1 MTFNFCVPDLVPK
14 EILSKWLQHLR
25 QRVPAIAFKASTQ
38 KQKQNLA
45 RRKVKKNWSEKE
57 TNISPCVG
65 AEVLMS
71 LLNNY
76 CRNKG
81 IKTAIHVGI
90 VGECL
95 YPYACNLLSRLI
107 LALNI
112 CLVCFLL
119 CMSLWINASFI
130 PIIYFNPNVI
140 VV

>member
-1 MTFNFCVPDLVPK
+1 MLLIYFITLACKLLMDIMNTSCSDLVPK
-14 EILSKWLQHLR
+14 EILSKWLQYLR
-25 QRVPAIAFKASTQ
+25 RSVPAIAFKASTQ

-57 TNISPCVG
+57 TNVSPCVG

-90 VGECL
+90 VGKFL
-95 YPYACNLLSRLI
+95 IFHAYVPMQLLLFTM
-107 LALNI
+107 
-112 CLVCFLL
+112 FLH
-119 CMSLWINASFI
+119 
-130 PIIYFNPNVI
+130 
-140 VV
+140 